1 MFMREK
7 ATVWRCRNGGCLV
20 EGTHVPEM
28 CPACAHP
35 KDHFEELNYTF

>member
-7 ATVWRCRNGGCLV
+7 ATVWRCRNCGCLV
-20 EGTHVPEM
+20 EGTHAPEM